1 MPHRWCVC
9 GAARPIASPLHVDVV
24 MHFRER
30 HRPSSTGLLINRL
43 LEGSRQFIWRRE
55 APPKLDAVRLPGREI
70 WILHPQGEPMPSS
83 ARPEAVQAI
92 LLDGAWT
99 ETNDMAK
106 DLSTWGR
113 RISLPMTGR
122 SRYWLRDQQEGA
134 RFSTVE
140 ALIFLL
146 EALQLTDQAAMLRA
160 QFELHV
166 YASLRARGRKVAAE
180 EFLAESPAAAAFPE
194 VLEQLHTRRP
204 L

>member
-1 MPHRWCVC
+1 
-9 GAARPIASPLHVDVV
+9 

-43 LEGSRQFIWRRE
+43 LPQSRQFIWRRE
-55 APPKLDAVRLPGREI
+55 APPKREAVQLPGREI
-70 WILHPQGEPMPSS
+70 WILHPQGEPMPAGVPPAS
-83 ARPEAVQAI
+83 VQAI

-99 ETNDMAK
+99 ETTDIAK
-106 DLSTWGR
+106 DLSSWGR
-113 RISLPMTGR
+113 RISLPMTGQ

-146 EALQLTDQAAMLRA
+146 EALGLEDQAAMLRA

-166 YASLRARGRKVAAE
+166 YASLRARGRKERAE
-180 EFLAESPAAAAFPE
+180 AFLADSPAAAAFPD
-194 VLEQLHTRRP
+194 VLAQLHTRRS